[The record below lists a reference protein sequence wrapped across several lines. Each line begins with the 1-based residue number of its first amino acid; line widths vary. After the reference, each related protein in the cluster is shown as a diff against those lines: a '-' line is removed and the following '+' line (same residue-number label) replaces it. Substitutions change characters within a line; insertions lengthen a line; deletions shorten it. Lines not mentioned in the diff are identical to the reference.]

1 MPQQLT
7 VQSCVCCA
15 RMPSVSAVQPLAVDW
30 RDKVKG
36 SRKASQSSASASTSP
51 SPAAAQPSSTTHA
64 SSPNVAASVTADG
77 KPDLD
82 LLSKGLPKGWRA
94 MWDKNTG
101 DIYYGNLKTR
111 VRTSSTF
118 KQAEHDWLVLRICTL
133 QCQLVCCHLLFCIVD
148 ECKEAWLAA
157 GICCS
162 RLCASKRTQP
172 SCLGPLEDRF
182 TMVA

>member
-7 VQSCVCCA
+7 VQSCSCCA
-15 RMPSVSAVQPLAVDW
+15 RMPYVSAVQPLAVDW

-36 SRKASQSSASASTSP
+36 SRKASQSSASASISP
-51 SPAAAQPSSTTHA
+51 SPAAAQPSRTAHA
-64 SSPNVAASVTADG
+64 SSPDVAASVTADG

-111 VRTSSTF
+111 VRTSSSRTTSNR
-118 KQAEHDWLVLRICTL
+118 ATEHDELVLGICML
-133 QCQLVCCHLLFCIVD
+133 QRQLVCCHLLIALWMNV
-148 ECKEAWLAA
+148 KKHGLRLASA
-157 GICCS
+157 V
-162 RLCASKRTQP
+162 P
-172 SCLGPLEDRF
+172 HY
-182 TMVA
+182 VH